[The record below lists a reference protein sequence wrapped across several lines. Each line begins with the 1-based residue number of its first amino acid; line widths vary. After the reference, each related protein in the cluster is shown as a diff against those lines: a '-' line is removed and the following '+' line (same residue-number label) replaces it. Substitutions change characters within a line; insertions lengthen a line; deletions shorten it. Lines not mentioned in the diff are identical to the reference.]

1 MKDAMDFGGWV
12 RLGHIHP
19 ADGSLF
25 VVLVAQRVQP
35 GHEDEIIS
43 IAH

>member
-1 MKDAMDFGGWV
+1 MKDAMDFGGRVW
-12 RLGHIHP
+12 RGHIHP

-25 VVLVAQRVQP
+25 VVRVAQRVQP

-43 IAH
+43 NAH